1 LEANENHH
9 ADRIERPFSTLSAMS
24 VGATT
29 TNSAVGVI
37 LTLSATITYG
47 GSVLLF
53 YGFCA
58 MALVGLCT
66 AISLG
71 ELASAYPDAGG
82 QYVWTARLA
91 PPKYRRFLSY
101 VTGLLS
107 WAGAVCTGGSTC
119 LIAPM
124 MIFQLVSFFN
134 PNFENKPWM
143 AFLGYQAVNIITLLP
158 SLFESLLPKVSKS
171 LLAFTGCLL
180 LTFFIG
186 LFSASDNMQTPED
199 FFTRFHNTSGWSS
212 GIAVLIGIN
221 SLNWCFSCLDAI
233 VHLSDEI
240 PQPQKNIPKALIW
253 SIVVGF
259 VTGLMIIFAFG
270 FNATDYDME
279 NSSVSI
285 TYYAINRS
293 RVAATVLQ
301 SFLFIS
307 TIGAQWGIHLWQ
319 SRLAWT
325 IGMNKGLPW
334 HKHLSKVAP
343 PPYNTPVWALIFS
356 ACWTSLLGCLYL
368 ASTAAFSSFTA
379 AGILFQYTSY
389 VVPIIL
395 MNIRGRSN
403 FPHGTFWF
411 PRIGV
416 LANIV
421 LCCWFLVAL
430 VFYCFPYTSP
440 VDMSAMNW
448 MVAVIP
454 AALILIL
461 FCWFGYGR
469 RNFSFPELEI
479 IEGESNDDGYQ
490 SRPVVCGMPKV

>member
-1 LEANENHH
+1 
-9 ADRIERPFSTLSAMS
+9 MS

-37 LTLSATITYG
+37 LTLSTTITYG

-53 YGFCA
+53 YGFSA

-119 LIAPM
+119 VIAPM
-124 MIFQLVSFFN
+124 MLFQLVTFFN
-134 PNFENKPWM
+134 PDFENKPWM
-143 AFLGYQAVNIITLLP
+143 AFLGYQAVTIVTLLP

-180 LTFFIG
+180 LTFFIS
-186 LFSASDNMQTPED
+186 LLSASDHMQTPED
-199 FFTRFHNTSGWSS
+199 FFTRFYNASGWNS

-240 PQPQKNIPKALIW
+240 PRPQNNIPKALIW
-253 SIVVGF
+253 SIAVGF

-270 FNATDYDME
+270 FNATDYEME

-285 TYYAINRS
+285 TYYAIKLFSVHFYHRS
-293 RVAATVLQ
+293 SMGHSPLA
-301 SFLFIS
+301 
-307 TIGAQWGIHLWQ
+307 

-325 IGMNKGLPW
+325 IGINKGLPL
-334 HKHLSKVAP
+334 HKHLSKDAP
-343 PPYNTPVWALIFS
+343 PPYNTAVWALIFS
-356 ACWTSLLGCLYL
+356 ASWTRLLGCLYL

-403 FPHGTFWF
+403 IPHGPFWF

-440 VDMSAMNW
+440 VFMSEMNW
-448 MVAVIP
+448 VFAVIP
-454 AALILIL
+454 AALTLIL
-461 FCWFGYGR
+461 LCWFGYGR

-479 IEGESNDDGYQ
+479 IEGERNDGYQ
-490 SRPVVCGMPKV
+490 PRPTACNAGKV